1 MVTLSNTCEIDI
13 AAAVDSGQAGA
24 APDITTVTVEIA
36 LDLKFDFI
44 QYRNMC
50 RYVSRFT
57 TTAFCMILSSKFT
70 STNEEDIM

>member
-24 APDITTVTVEIA
+24 APDITTVEIA

-44 QYRNMC
+44 QYINMC
-50 RYVSRFT
+50 RYVSSSRFT

-70 STNEEDIM
+70 STNEEDIV

>member
-24 APDITTVTVEIA
+24 APDMTTVEIA

-44 QYRNMC
+44 QYRNMY

-70 STNEEDIM
+70 STNEEDIV